1 MDQAEFDGARKLFD
15 CLLKSREC
23 LESFRKQFAT
33 TDEVFHKNYAYFGLA
48 QSYLCQNLLT
58 DAELMCQR
66 CIDHWG
72 TSTDTKVKTLYS
84 KSLQLMAYIH
94 EAKGVLAVASFLS
107 KIAFAEGLEANGTT
121 LYMLEV
127 QQIQV
132 EIKSSKR
139 HQKAEMERAT
149 AEIERVTPESV
160 ERILLTLDCPLSSK
174 NFDATHALT
183 HIAGKCSGK
192 TIGSGKLDQPFSPTS
207 EGIAKTVN

>member
-1 MDQAEFDGARKLFD
+1 
-15 CLLKSREC
+15 
-23 LESFRKQFAT
+23 
-33 TDEVFHKNYAYFGLA
+33 
-48 QSYLCQNLLT
+48 
-58 DAELMCQR
+58 MCQR